1 MTSSLQPLFQAE
13 AQLFLELIQNFVKGL
28 LEGVLGVFFQGL
40 FVEHELAEA
49 SGVLAVKGDE
59 HHGFSDVHDAIQ
71 EGRQAGLFLHQVVNE
86 VVNGGEFFGL
96 SLIGSMFPHAIVGSC
111 GCSDFSTG
119 LGPTVGDATGRI
131 AALDSVSLTWGAIGT
146 GGSALDEF
154 GLGQQSLPTVV
165 PATGWVAATDSPLSA
180 LSAIVMKVFA
190 FSRLGH
196 KDHLSSDRRAWEP
209 GLLVLG

>member
-1 MTSSLQPLFQAE
+1 MTSSLQPLFQAK
-13 AQLFLELIQNFVKGL
+13 AQLFLELIQNLVQGL

-49 SGVLAVKGDE
+49 GGVLAVEGDE

-96 SLIGSMFPHAIVGSC
+96 SLIGSMFPHAIVGSW

-146 GGSALDEF
+146 GGCALDEF
-154 GLGQQSLPTVV
+154 GLGQQSPTTMG
-165 PATGWVAATDSPLSA
+165 PATGRVATTDGPLSA
-180 LSAIVMKVFA
+180 LSSILINVLT
-190 FSRLGH
+190 FSRH
-196 KDHLSSDRRAWEP
+196 KNHLP
-209 GLLVLG
+209 F